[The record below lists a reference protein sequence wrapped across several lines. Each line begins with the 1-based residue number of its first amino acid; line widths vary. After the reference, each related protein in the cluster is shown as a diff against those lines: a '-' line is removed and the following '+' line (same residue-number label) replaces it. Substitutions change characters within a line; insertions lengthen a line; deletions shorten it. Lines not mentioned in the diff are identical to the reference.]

1 MARQHRP
8 GLNPIARWK
17 LSRLDKRLEEMQQRY
32 IYHARNTNDT
42 AKLCHLISEIAMLS
56 SERARY
62 EDPEMLLA
70 ATDGELS
77 LKEFIEEV
85 YTIFEA
91 SNNRVREARQSRARQ
106 RVFRQGIR
114 DLQRVLET
122 CGNGA
127 EPY

>member
-1 MARQHRP
+1 MMRQHRP

-17 LSRLDKRLEEMQQRY
+17 LSRLDKRLEEMQHRY
-32 IYHARNTNDT
+32 IYHARHTNNT
-42 AKLCHLISEIAMLS
+42 AELCQLISEIAMLS
-56 SERARY
+56 NERARY
-62 EDPEMLLA
+62 EDPEILLA
-70 ATDGELS
+70 ATDGEIS
-77 LKEFIEEV
+77 LKGFIEEV

-91 SNNRVREARQSRARQ
+91 SNLKFRETRQPRARQ

-114 DLQRVLET
+114 NLQRVLEA